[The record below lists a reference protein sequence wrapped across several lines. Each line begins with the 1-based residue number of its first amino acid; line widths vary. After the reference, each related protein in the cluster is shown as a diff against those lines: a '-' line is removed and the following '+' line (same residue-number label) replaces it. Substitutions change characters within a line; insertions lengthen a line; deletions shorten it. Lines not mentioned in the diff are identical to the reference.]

1 MPNKEFTTAG
11 LMDAK
16 KFVLNA
22 IAIII

>member
-16 KFVLNA
+16 KSVLNA